1 MLDDGMVYQIFF
13 PLNSYCREHAE
24 RRMDTE
30 EKEIQRDTESWED
43 VAIFY
48 TKCNESLI

>member
-1 MLDDGMVYQIFF
+1 MLDDEMVYQIFF

-30 EKEIQRDTESWED
+30 EKMDTESWEG

-48 TKCNESLI
+48 TKSNESLI